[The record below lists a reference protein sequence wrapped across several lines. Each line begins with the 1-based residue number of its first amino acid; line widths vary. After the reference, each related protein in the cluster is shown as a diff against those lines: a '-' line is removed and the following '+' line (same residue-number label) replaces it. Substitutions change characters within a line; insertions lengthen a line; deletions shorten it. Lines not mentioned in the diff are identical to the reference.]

1 MSWLLIAAMLPGLH
15 WAGDLDTAKQL
26 SAAGIERIFVAPE
39 SRSGWEGLD
48 FDAESNAKLSDYTVV
63 TAPST
68 RRERSVGMATSIPW
82 IEANGWHF
90 LQGVDRVWYK
100 DVPAGRAALAAAEA
114 YSYGV
119 DAVLDVKPEDLPAF
133 GAMLQF
139 LKTLDGADGQPLADI
154 GFVKDSSPEAQEAM
168 KLLERR
174 NLLFRP
180 VEQPDSTLDL
190 NVQLGSAQFP
200 RESAANPH
208 EFAAHVRQEL
218 TDEKRLLRLFG
229 SNVVLGHLTAV
240 NGTTRVHLL
249 NHGPRGTVDRL
260 RVRVEGS
267 FTSAKLASFDTEDT
281 AVLDLTQRDGG
292 TEFTVPRIVTYA
304 VIDLN

>member
-1 MSWLLIAAMLPGLH
+1 MSWLLIAAVLPGLH
-15 WAGDLDTAKQL
+15 WTGGLDTARQL
-26 SAAGIERIFVAPE
+26 ADAGIERIFVAPE
-39 SRSGWEGLD
+39 SRGGWEGLD
-48 FDAESNAKLSDYTVV
+48 FAAESDTQLRDYAVV
-63 TAPST
+63 AAPST

-90 LQGVDRVWYK
+90 LQGVNRVWYQ

-119 DAVLDVKPEDLPAF
+119 DAVLDVKPEDIPSF

-139 LKTLDGADGQPLADI
+139 LKSLPSGDGQVLADI
-154 GFVKDSSPEAQEAM
+154 GFVSDGSAEAREAM

-174 NLLFRP
+174 NLLFRA
-180 VEQPDSTLDL
+180 VEQPDPELDL
-190 NVQLGSAQFP
+190 NVQLGSARFP

-208 EFAAHVRQEL
+208 QFAAHVRQEL

-229 SNVVLGHLTAV
+229 SNVVLGHLTAIDSA
-240 NGTTRVHLL
+240 TRVHLL

-260 RVRVEGS
+260 RVRVEGL
-267 FTSAKLASFDTEDT
+267 FTSARLASFDTQYT

-304 VIDLN
+304 VIDLK

>member
-1 MSWLLIAAMLPGLH
+1 MTWLLIAAMLPGLH
-15 WAGDLDTAKQL
+15 WTGDLDTAKQL
-26 SAAGIERIFVAPE
+26 RAAGVERIFVAPE
-39 SRSGWEGLD
+39 LRSGWEGLD
-48 FDAESNAKLSDYTVV
+48 FTAESDAQLGNYTAVS
-63 TAPST
+63 APSS

-90 LQGVDRVWYK
+90 LQGVDRVWYR
-100 DVPAGRAALAAAEA
+100 DVPVGRAALAAAEA

-119 DAVLDVKPEDLPAF
+119 DAVLDVTPEDIASF

-139 LKTLDGADGQPLADI
+139 LKTLPTAEGQTLADI
-154 GFVKDSSPEAQEAM
+154 GFINDGSPEAREAM

-174 NLLFRP
+174 NLLFRA
-180 VEQPDSTLDL
+180 VEQPDPSLDL

-200 RESAANPH
+200 REGAANPH
-208 EFAAHVRQEL
+208 EFAAYVRQEL

-229 SNVVLGHLTAV
+229 SNVVLGHVATVGPA
-240 NGTTRVHLL
+240 TRVHLL
-249 NHGPRGTVDRL
+249 NYGPRGTIDRL

-267 FTSAKLASFDTEDT
+267 FTSAKLASFETSDT
-281 AVLDLTQRDGG
+281 AVLDLTQRDGA

-304 VIDLN
+304 VIDLQ